1 MSGIQS
7 ESDRSPSDSNRPP
20 LKLQTKDRSE
30 GGRRAEGGDGGEGM
44 AGRGARQGR
53 KGKQGRRGRERREAR
68 GGMGGR
74 GEGNASGE

>member
-1 MSGIQS
+1 
-7 ESDRSPSDSNRPP
+7 
-20 LKLQTKDRSE
+20 
-30 GGRRAEGGDGGEGM
+30 M

-74 GEGNASGE
+74 GEGNASGEESHGENHFMAAEVLENTPSHGSFMNVLRFKSGEGRVTWK